1 MKKEIIIFLAVL
13 MGVSI
18 LTTCGNSNEDIS
30 ISPQPQNEATE
41 DMESEIQEETVAVPS
56 SSIPVLDEI
65 REVPTEYLQESSQ
78 PGTIERVD
86 YQTASYTHADEIQDK
101 YWHFKHRFSGRDA
114 LAFLFKGSYLR
125 WVK

>member
-41 DMESEIQEETVAVPS
+41 DMES
-56 SSIPVLDEI
+56 
-65 REVPTEYLQESSQ
+65 
-78 PGTIERVD
+78 
-86 YQTASYTHADEIQDK
+86 
-101 YWHFKHRFSGRDA
+101 
-114 LAFLFKGSYLR
+114 
-125 WVK
+125 